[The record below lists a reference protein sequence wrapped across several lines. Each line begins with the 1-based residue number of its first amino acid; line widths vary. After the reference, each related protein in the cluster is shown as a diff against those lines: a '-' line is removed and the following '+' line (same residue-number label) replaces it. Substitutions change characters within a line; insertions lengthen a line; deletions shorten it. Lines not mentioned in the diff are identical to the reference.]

1 MRGKIQFEKVL
12 IIDTRFT
19 VLYNSEKNPRFKGGS
34 QLSITMDRRERFV
47 RKRNSIVGDAM
58 AKFEGADAAN
68 KFARRHSLYSRS
80 VRQSIPDIRFDEHGV
95 PISTRQLIA
104 RSQSIAGVGS
114 SNEQNVCR
122 LSKSFSS
129 DDGEGH
135 GDVKTNFTVPLTT
148 RAGMLGSNRR
158 WSIRPD
164 WMANKKRRPSAQE
177 EFIEKNLQN
186 IEILPPSMRRS
197 SSEETD
203 RGTPDIERQ
212 VLEDIVDESEE
223 SEIDSES
230 GSKTSESDGAGS
242 ESSNFLSCLSSG
254 LEDEKSDSECEN
266 LDDEIFTAAVENV
279 SEIAAI
285 EEESDKLR
293 NTPERRESKSESE
306 RRRSNAEERESKSDR
321 RHSKSER
328 RQSNSE
334 RRRSNAEKRKSSDR
348 RRSSA
353 KEDILPPRPSPPPL
367 PIQMCNVSDYWDDSD
382 SEDDE
387 TIVTKYGKQ
396 KLFVSRC
403 FHVFEFRNEVEEVS
417 FSKFVTVSCF
427 VNHVLSS
434 DHISL
439 IWYFLWW
446 LCFDLGF
453 EGRD

>member
-1 MRGKIQFEKVL
+1 
-12 IIDTRFT
+12 
-19 VLYNSEKNPRFKGGS
+19 
-34 QLSITMDRRERFV
+34 MDRRERFV

-104 RSQSIAGVGS
+104 RSQSIVGVGGS
-114 SNEQNVCR
+114 SEQNVRR

-129 DDGEGH
+129 DDDEAHAG
-135 GDVKTNFTVPLTT
+135 VKTNFTVPSTT
-148 RAGMLGSNRR
+148 RAGLLGSNRR

-164 WMANKKRRPSAQE
+164 WMANKKRRPSAKE

-203 RGTPDIERQ
+203 RETPDIERQ

-230 GSKTSESDGAGS
+230 GSETSESDGAGS

-254 LEDEKSDSECEN
+254 LEEEKSDSECEN
-266 LDDEIFTAAVENV
+266 LDDEIFIAAVENV

-285 EEESDKLR
+285 EEESDKLK
-293 NTPERRESKSESE
+293 NTPGRRECKSE
-306 RRRSNAEERESKSDR
+306 RRRSNAERHESKSDR

-334 RRRSNAEKRKSSDR
+334 RRRSNAERRKSRDR

-367 PIQMCNVSDYWDDSD
+367 PIQMCNVSDYWNSSG
-382 SEDDE
+382 SEDEE
-387 TIVTKYGKQ
+387 TTFTKYGKQ
-396 KLFVSRC
+396 KLFVSHR

-417 FSKFVTVSCF
+417 FQNLLQFL
-427 VNHVLSS
+427 VLSIMFS
-434 DHISL
+434 HLVTFPRFGNFLAWLTL
-439 IWYFLWW
+439 IW
-446 LCFDLGF
+446 CPGT
-453 EGRD
+453 

>member
-1 MRGKIQFEKVL
+1 
-12 IIDTRFT
+12 
-19 VLYNSEKNPRFKGGS
+19 
-34 QLSITMDRRERFV
+34 MDRRERFV

-104 RSQSIAGVGS
+104 RSQSIAGVGGS
-114 SNEQNVCR
+114 SKQDVRR

-129 DDGEGH
+129 DVDEVH
-135 GDVKTNFTVPLTT
+135 GGAKTNFPIPSTT
-148 RAGMLGSNRR
+148 RAGLLGSNRR

-203 RGTPDIERQ
+203 RETPDIERQ

-230 GSKTSESDGAGS
+230 GSETSESDGAGS

-254 LEDEKSDSECEN
+254 LEEEKSDSECEN

-279 SEIAAI
+279 SEITAI
-285 EEESDKLR
+285 EEESDKFK
-293 NTPERRESKSESE
+293 NTPERRESKSE
-306 RRRSNAEERESKSDR
+306 RRRSNAERRESKSDR
-321 RHSKSER
+321 RNSKSER

-334 RRRSNAEKRKSSDR
+334 RRRSNAGGRKSTDR
-348 RRSSA
+348 RRSSS

-367 PIQMCNVSDYWDDSD
+367 PIQMCNVSD
-382 SEDDE
+382 
-387 TIVTKYGKQ
+387 
-396 KLFVSRC
+396 
-403 FHVFEFRNEVEEVS
+403 
-417 FSKFVTVSCF
+417 
-427 VNHVLSS
+427 
-434 DHISL
+434 
-439 IWYFLWW
+439 
-446 LCFDLGF
+446 
-453 EGRD
+453 

>member
-1 MRGKIQFEKVL
+1 
-12 IIDTRFT
+12 
-19 VLYNSEKNPRFKGGS
+19 
-34 QLSITMDRRERFV
+34 MDRRERFV

-104 RSQSIAGVGS
+104 RSQSIVGVGGS
-114 SNEQNVCR
+114 SEQNVRR

-129 DDGEGH
+129 DDDEAHVG
-135 GDVKTNFTVPLTT
+135 VKTNFTVPSTT
-148 RAGMLGSNRR
+148 RAGLLGSNRR
-158 WSIRPD
+158 WSLRPD

-203 RGTPDIERQ
+203 RETPDIERQ

-223 SEIDSES
+223 SEIGSES
-230 GSKTSESDGAGS
+230 ESETSESDRAGS

-254 LEDEKSDSECEN
+254 LDDEKSDSECEN
-266 LDDEIFTAAVENV
+266 LDDEIFIAAVENV

-285 EEESDKLR
+285 EEESDKLK
-293 NTPERRESKSESE
+293 NNEQEITHVRRESKSE
-306 RRRSNAEERESKSDR
+306 RRRSNAERRGSKSDR

-334 RRRSNAEKRKSSDR
+334 RRRSNVERRKSRGR

-353 KEDILPPRPSPPPL
+353 KEDILPSRPSPPPL
-367 PIQMCNVSDYWDDSD
+367 PIQMCNVSDYWNSSG
-382 SEDDE
+382 SEDEE
-387 TIVTKYGKQ
+387 TTFTKYGKQ
-396 KLFVSRC
+396 KLFVSQFPC
-403 FHVFEFRNEVEEVS
+403 V
-417 FSKFVTVSCF
+417 
-427 VNHVLSS
+427 
-434 DHISL
+434 
-439 IWYFLWW
+439 
-446 LCFDLGF
+446 
-453 EGRD
+453 

>member
-1 MRGKIQFEKVL
+1 
-12 IIDTRFT
+12 
-19 VLYNSEKNPRFKGGS
+19 
-34 QLSITMDRRERFV
+34 MDRRERFV

-104 RSQSIAGVGS
+104 RSQSIVGVGGS
-114 SNEQNVCR
+114 SEQNVRR

-129 DDGEGH
+129 DDDEAHVG
-135 GDVKTNFTVPLTT
+135 VKTNFTVPSTT
-148 RAGMLGSNRR
+148 RAGMFGSNRR

-197 SSEETD
+197 SSEETG
-203 RGTPDIERQ
+203 RETPDIERQ

-223 SEIDSES
+223 SEIGSES
-230 GSKTSESDGAGS
+230 ESETSESDRAGS

-254 LEDEKSDSECEN
+254 LDDEKSDSECEN
-266 LDDEIFTAAVENV
+266 LDDEIFIAAVENV

-285 EEESDKLR
+285 EEESDKFK
-293 NTPERRESKSESE
+293 NTPERRESKSE
-306 RRRSNAEERESKSDR
+306 RRRSNAERRGSKSDR
-321 RHSKSER
+321 RNSKSER

-334 RRRSNAEKRKSSDR
+334 RRRSNAERRKSRDR

-367 PIQMCNVSDYWDDSD
+367 PIQMCNVSDYWNSSG
-382 SEDDE
+382 SEDEE
-387 TIVTKYGKQ
+387 TTFTKYGKQ
-396 KLFVSRC
+396 KLFVSHC

-417 FSKFVTVSCF
+417 FQNLLQFL
-427 VNHVLSS
+427 VLSIMFS
-434 DHISL
+434 HLVTFPRFGNFLAWLTL
-439 IWYFLWW
+439 IW
-446 LCFDLGF
+446 CPGT
-453 EGRD
+453 